1 MGCGPFRVV
10 QGCPGSR
17 LMKLQ
22 TGFSNFKMRI
32 FSLSFQESKASLLLS
47 WAIDGPI
54 TPSNDPTD
62 ASLRERVP
70 PGRPPP
76 PLEEWGQKQIAL
88 LAGRTLHTGTSA
100 CTRIHWLH
108 VGSKWLL
115 GAWISGLL
123 DLLSVATALY
133 YIQKGAACFAVIE
146 KEHPSLLT
154 SPAVWV
160 SSSNSITALLSEPQF
175 PQQVKRGVTLSLG
188 VSIRKMPSSVLGQ
201 QWRLSKGWSAPY
213 WLLCSEYFLAVLCI
227 PGSKATSNKPPE

>member
-17 LMKLQ
+17 VMKLQ

-32 FSLSFQESKASLLLS
+32 FSLSFQESKVSLLLS

-76 PLEEWGQKQIAL
+76 PLDEWGQKQIAL

-175 PQQVKRGVTLSLG
+175 LLHKKKITFYSQDVAIIQAQKSLFHT
-188 VSIRKMPSSVLGQ
+188 SRQNDSPSGHLY
-201 QWRLSKGWSAPY
+201 R
-213 WLLCSEYFLAVLCI
+213 
-227 PGSKATSNKPPE
+227 